1 MMAAYLEKLHSQW
14 NKKGTILCF
23 GMDPV
28 VERMKLDPSKNLSD
42 EINRYFDRILHAI
55 SGRISAVKPNVA
67 YYLQYGAEGLK
78 ALGRLVDAAR
88 GMELPV
94 IVDAKVGDIGRSS
107 TAYGKFVFE
116 ELGGD
121 AVTLNPYMGDDS
133 ISPFLRYAEKGFYVL
148 ALTSNEGA
156 RVFEYAELAGEGKLY
171 ERVLQK
177 ICTWA
182 NTHEALGA
190 VIGATQTQ
198 FKECIEQLSKN
209 KCFLPLLIPGV
220 GTQGG
225 SYQKVKAVLDGLH
238 YDPGIVRINASS
250 AISYAHEKW
259 RTSTVEDASCNAVEE
274 ILRT

>member
-78 ALGRLVDAAR
+78 ALGRLVDAAH

-156 RVFEYAELAGEGKLY
+156 RVFEY
-171 ERVLQK
+171 
-177 ICTWA
+177 A